1 MIFEYKQS
9 FLGHNSAIYK
19 LIDQKESGYFY
30 SLAGD
35 GMVVR
40 WEKNGD
46 ENGRM
51 MANAE
56 EQIFCGLFLE
66 DRNWLVMG
74 GMNGNL
80 VWLDLAA
87 MKIIKIIKQHSRS
100 IYGLCRVGES
110 IFSVSGDGTLC
121 KWNIESQLAVVS
133 LQISV
138 QGLRTVVLGPH
149 NQLFI
154 GGSDL
159 YLYVIHSETLKIT
172 QKLKAHNS
180 SIFTIAINE
189 NGQIYTGGRDALLNM
204 WSLEDGTFELL
215 KSIPAHMYTINDILL
230 YNDLVITASRDKKI
244 RIWTSDLTI
253 IQSLDYKD
261 EGHLNSVNSLI
272 FDKELGLLFSAGD
285 DRKINVW
292 KSNMDK
298 L

>member
-1 MIFEYKQS
+1 M
-9 FLGHNSAIYK
+9 GHNSAIYK

-100 IYGLCRVGES
+100 IYGLCRVDES

-180 SIFTIAINE
+180 SIFKVSE
-189 NGQIYTGGRDALLNM
+189 
-204 WSLEDGTFELL
+204 
-215 KSIPAHMYTINDILL
+215 
-230 YNDLVITASRDKKI
+230 
-244 RIWTSDLTI
+244 
-253 IQSLDYKD
+253 
-261 EGHLNSVNSLI
+261 
-272 FDKELGLLFSAGD
+272 
-285 DRKINVW
+285 
-292 KSNMDK
+292 
-298 L
+298 